1 MSEPMKAQP
10 TEEYVEVS
18 VRVPVRAA
26 AQVRNVLQSLLA
38 LLEQPGEEVPE
49 FADDRLYSFEEVFPD
64 FHPGQAIQGLRYR
77 DGLTQVQ
84 LAAMIGVH
92 RSHLSQMENGK
103 RPIGKEMAKRLA
115 KAMKVGY
122 KVFL

>member
-1 MSEPMKAQP
+1 M
-10 TEEYVEVS
+10 EEYVEIS
-18 VRVPVRAA
+18 VRVPARAVA
-26 AQVRNVLQSLLA
+26 KVRNVLQSVLA
-38 LLEQPGEEVPE
+38 LLEQPGEEVSE
-49 FADDRLYSFEEVFPD
+49 FQEDQLYTFEEVFPD

-77 DGLTQVQ
+77 DGLSQAQ
-84 LAAMIGVH
+84 LAGMIGVH

-115 KAMKVGY
+115 KAFKVGY